1 MCGINGILGL
11 EGINNPSITI
21 EKMNTR
27 LAHRGPD
34 SEGVFVNDAVALG
47 HRRLSIIDVSDA
59 GNQPFHSADGKLTM
73 VFNGEVYNYL
83 ELKAELDTSS
93 FKTKTDTEVVL
104 AAYAKWG
111 IDFLSKLNGM
121 FALAIWDEE
130 NRQLILARD
139 RIGIKPLYYHIRE
152 DGVVFS
158 SEIRSLIASELV
170 PKNLDSNSVIDYL
183 RYQTVHAPNTILEGV
198 YMLEAGHFM
207 AFTESE
213 QIHQQYWDPS
223 SIELIDAPRPELL
236 SNIKEKLQR
245 SVELRMRADVPF
257 GAFLSGGIDSSA
269 IVGLMSSVT
278 EHPVS
283 TFSVTFDESAFSEAR
298 YAQLIAK
305 KFNTK
310 HTEIKLSPNDFLE
323 LVPSALAAMDHPS
336 GDGPNTYIVSKV
348 TKESGITMALSGLGG
363 DELFAGYS
371 IFKQAVDL
379 LDKRWLQSFPKTF
392 RRAAGSAINLI
403 KPGIAS
409 RKKAAILIQDYFD
422 LEYIYPFSR
431 LVLEDEQIKGLLNE
445 PVKTPNFAH
454 GYLKEILAPTM
465 PGFKLPY
472 LSKISLAEMGTYMQ
486 NVLLRDSDQMSMA
499 HSLEVR
505 VPFLDHN
512 LVEYVLGIND
522 QQKYPRTPKELMTEA
537 LGDLLPREIIDR
549 PKMGFTLPWE
559 HWMKNELKDFCS
571 DRLAKLGKRPLFNEK
586 GIEKLWMRFLKGDK
600 HVTWSR
606 VWPLVVLAQ
615 WLEDNQ
621 ID

>member
-11 EGINNPSITI
+11 RGINNPSITI

-34 SEGVFVNDAVALG
+34 SEGVFINDAVALG

-139 RIGIKPLYYHIRE
+139 RIGIKPLYYHFRE

-158 SEIRSLIASELV
+158 SEIRSLLASELV

-183 RYQTVHAPNTILEGV
+183 RYQTVHGPNTILEGV
-198 YMLEAGHFM
+198 HLLEAGHFM

-213 QIHQQYWDPS
+213 HIHQQYWDPS

-310 HTEIKLSPNDFLE
+310 HTEIKLTPTDFLE
-323 LVPSALAAMDHPS
+323 LVPAALAAMDHPS

-392 RRAAGSAINLI
+392 RRAAGSAINLM

-422 LEYIYPFSR
+422 LEYIYPFYR
-431 LVLEDEQIKGLLNE
+431 LVLEDDQINGLVNE
-445 PVKTPNFAH
+445 PVKTPNFTH
-454 GYLKEILAPTM
+454 RYLKEILAPKM
-465 PGFKLPY
+465 PGFQLPY

-522 QQKYPRTPKELMTEA
+522 QQKYPHTQKELNDRSPWRSTPK
-537 LGDLLPREIIDR
+537 GN
-549 PKMGFTLPWE
+549 
-559 HWMKNELKDFCS
+559 H
-571 DRLAKLGKRPLFNEK
+571 
-586 GIEKLWMRFLKGDK
+586 
-600 HVTWSR
+600 
-606 VWPLVVLAQ
+606 
-615 WLEDNQ
+615 
-621 ID
+621 

>member
-11 EGINNPSITI
+11 SGVDNPAAAIG
-21 EKMNTR
+21 KMNAK

-34 SEGVFVNDAVALG
+34 SEGTFVNDAVALG

-83 ELKAELDTSS
+83 ELKEELDTST

-130 NRQLILARD
+130 NRQLIIARD
-139 RIGIKPLYYHIRE
+139 RIGIKPLYYHYRG

-158 SEIRSLIASELV
+158 SEIRSLIASNFV
-170 PKNLDSNSVIDYL
+170 PKKLDTNALIDYL
-183 RYQTVHAPNTILEGV
+183 RYQTVHTPYTILEGV
-198 YMLEAGHFM
+198 HMLEPGHYM
-207 AFTESE
+207 VFTESE
-213 QIHQQYWDPS
+213 HIHQKYWDPATV
-223 SIELIDAPRPELL
+223 ELVHAGRPELL
-236 SNIKEKLQR
+236 MNIKEKLQQ

-269 IVGLMSSVT
+269 IVGLMSSVS
-278 EHPVS
+278 ELPVS
-283 TFSVTFDESAFSEAR
+283 TFSVTFDESEFSEAR

-310 HTEIKLSPNDFLE
+310 HTEIKLTPDDFLA

-336 GDGPNTYIVSKV
+336 GDGPNTFIVSKV

-371 IFKQAVDL
+371 IFTQAVEL
-379 LDKRWLQSFPKTF
+379 LDKRWLQSFPKTL
-392 RRAAGSAINLI
+392 RRAAGTALTVL

-409 RKKAAILIQDYFD
+409 QKKAAILIQDYFD

-431 LVLEDEQIKGLLNE
+431 LILEDEQLKGLVNN
-445 PVKTPNFAH
+445 PVKTPNFIH
-454 GYLKEILAPTM
+454 GYLKEILDPSM
-465 PGFKLPY
+465 PGFQLPY
-472 LSKISLAEMGTYMQ
+472 LSKVSLAEMSTYMQ

-499 HSLEVR
+499 HALEVR

-522 QQKYPRTPKELMTEA
+522 QQKFPHTPKELLTES

-559 HWMKNELKDFCS
+559 HWMKNELKGFCE
-571 DRLAKLGKRPLFNEK
+571 DRLSKIGKREQFNAK
-586 GIEKLWMRFLKGDK
+586 GIQKMWQRFLNGDK
-600 HVTWSR
+600 YITWSR
-606 VWPLVVLAQ
+606 IWPLVVLGQ